1 MPSPFLH
8 PTSAQPRARK
18 IIREEPVMG
27 DTVIITEDEPKPAP
41 KVVVVVPEPKKTE
54 QVVTEKMTVTRV
66 KED

>member
-1 MPSPFLH
+1 
-8 PTSAQPRARK
+8 
-18 IIREEPVMG
+18 MG